1 MRLCVAVVPLV
12 YSQVV
17 PATCA
22 LKIDSMYAWQWCQS
36 FCASLSRNHQDWRSP
51 DACGECPW
59 RQKKV
64 VCSWQHRHA
73 AKQWHRTNTP
83 EPSLLTLS
91 CESCEKKIVASQT
104 LRHRTSLLESLFL
117 SPHQSCLQ
125 QHRQKTTMNI
135 PWTQW
140 GHELFHFWKTS
151 SSMLHMLFKPG
162 IHHPKG
168 LQNPEGIIA
177 FWRPSE
183 GKDQRWRW
191 PGRQPEM
198 GGGGCMAQNWKPEKF
213 FAKILTKH
221 ILSFFFLTKLVCES
235 WRDSNWGSAFEP

>member
-12 YSQVV
+12 YSQAV

-51 DACGECPW
+51 QDMPVESVHDARKKLFAVGNTDMLRNNDIGPTPPSRPCSLCPV
-59 RQKKV
+59 RV
-64 VCSWQHRHA
+64 A
-73 AKQWHRTNTP
+73 G
-83 EPSLLTLS
+83 
-91 CESCEKKIVASQT
+91 KKIVASQT

-191 PGRQPEM
+191 P
-198 GGGGCMAQNWKPEKF
+198 W
-213 FAKILTKH
+213 
-221 ILSFFFLTKLVCES
+221 
-235 WRDSNWGSAFEP
+235 

>member
-1 MRLCVAVVPLV
+1 
-12 YSQVV
+12 
-17 PATCA
+17 
-22 LKIDSMYAWQWCQS
+22 
-36 FCASLSRNHQDWRSP
+36 
-51 DACGECPW
+51 
-59 RQKKV
+59 
-64 VCSWQHRHA
+64 
-73 AKQWHRTNTP
+73 
-83 EPSLLTLS
+83 
-91 CESCEKKIVASQT
+91 
-104 LRHRTSLLESLFL
+104 
-117 SPHQSCLQ
+117 
-125 QHRQKTTMNI
+125 
-135 PWTQW
+135 
-140 GHELFHFWKTS
+140 
-151 SSMLHMLFKPG
+151 MLHMLFKPG